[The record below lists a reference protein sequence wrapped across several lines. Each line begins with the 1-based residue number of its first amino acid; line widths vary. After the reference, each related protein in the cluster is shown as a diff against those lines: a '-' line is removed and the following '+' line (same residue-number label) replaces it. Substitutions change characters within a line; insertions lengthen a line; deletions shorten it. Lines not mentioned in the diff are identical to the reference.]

1 MQQGGRPQELKFT
14 SPAPHTQGVWRPL
27 KWKREHVLVPK
38 IPHHPQSLEV
48 GRLAWIGAAY
58 QQGRDPDS
66 LTIPLPSHSSY
77 PLHQGGLKAPTGAS
91 FKTFQNPGGLV
102 ETGACSMPDLS
113 LLGNGPIKGESD
125 NTQRKRPEL
134 PVPP

>member
-1 MQQGGRPQELKFT
+1 M
-14 SPAPHTQGVWRPL
+14 L
-27 KWKREHVLVPK
+27 KWKRERVLVPK
-38 IPHHPQSLEV
+38 IPHQLQGLEIR
-48 GRLAWIGAAY
+48 RLTGVGAAR

-102 ETGACSMPDLS
+102 ETGDWSMPDLS